1 MAEMM
6 EMRVAYC
13 NKLLELG
20 EKDDRVCILDADLMK
35 SHGTMPF
42 KARFPERAI
51 DCGVAEANMVGVA
64 AGLCVQGFIP
74 YASTFGCFASR
85 RVFDQFFLSG
95 NYAQLNIKLVGSDP
109 GVTAEL
115 NGGTH
120 MPFED
125 IGLMR
130 TVPGLVIAEPSDGV
144 SVGAVTELMY
154 KHYGCCYLRLQR
166 KPSPVLYA
174 QDEKFEIGKAKVLR
188 EGKDVA
194 IVALGAVEVNEAL
207 KAADELSKQGI
218 ECTVVDAIW
227 VKPLDCEMIR
237 KLASECGKIITCEN
251 HQAATGLGSAV
262 ADLIVEEGLSCRLKK
277 VGIKERFGQ
286 VGKKDFLIKDFN
298 IDAESIINTVKSF

>member
-1 MAEMM
+1 MAEMK
-6 EMRVAYC
+6 EMRAAYC
-13 NKLLELG
+13 SKLIELG
-20 EKDDRVCILDADLMK
+20 EKDKRVCILDADLMK
-35 SHGTMPF
+35 SHGTIPF
-42 KARFPERAI
+42 KERFPERAI

-74 YASTFGCFASR
+74 FASTFGCFASR

-95 NYAQLNIKLVGSDP
+95 NYAQLNVKLIGSDP
-109 GVTAEL
+109 GVAAEL

-130 TVPGLVIAEPSDGV
+130 TIPNLVIAEPSDAA
-144 SVGAVTELMY
+144 SVAGVTELMY
-154 KHYGCCYLRLQR
+154 KHQGCCYLRLQR
-166 KPSPVLYA
+166 KPSTVLYS
-174 QDEKFEIGKAKVLR
+174 DSETFEIGKSKILR
-188 EGKDVA
+188 KGKDVA
-194 IVALGAVEVNEAL
+194 IVALGAIEVNEAL
-207 KAADELSKQGI
+207 AAAETLAKQGI
-218 ECTVVDAIW
+218 DCTVVDAIW

-237 KLASECGKIITCEN
+237 KLASECGKIVTCEN

-262 ADLIVEEGLSCRLKK
+262 ADLITEEGLSCRLKR

-298 IDAESIINTVKSF
+298 IDAQSIVNTVKSF